1 VSAAALTHD
10 DRPTVAA
17 SALAVTAA
25 VLSVAAVANDS
36 PQLLA
41 IAVEVVAVLALGVGA
56 FLYGDDRGAAGR
68 QGSHGDTTGVADR
81 PDSHGDVTRVA
92 GAVLAFGVG
101 VAGVVAAFALAIGS
115 PAEMS
120 QRLELAP
127 GLLGVTVLA
136 CGLLPVRRGRWARH
150 LVGIGAALLVISVF
164 TSGVVYGADT
174 VALLSAT
181 ALAIVAWD
189 AGEQAINL
197 GTHVGRR
204 GETATAAL
212 VHVGASTVVGVVA
225 VTVALL
231 VRSMQVTGLSLPAL
245 ALLLG
250 AAVLLAA
257 ALSE

>member
-1 VSAAALTHD
+1 MSTVVRAHD
-10 DRPTVAA
+10 DRPTVVAGV
-17 SALAVTAA
+17 LATAAA
-25 VLSVAAVANDS
+25 VLSVAAVANDPS
-36 PQLLA
+36 QLLA
-41 IAVEVVAVLALGVGA
+41 VAIEVGAVLALGGGALLYTEARDAENEKHGADAGRRAVAVFAVCVGVVGA
-56 FLYGDDRGAAGR
+56 AVALGLAVYAP
-68 QGSHGDTTGVADR
+68 TGMTA
-81 PDSHGDVTRVA
+81 
-92 GAVLAFGVG
+92 
-101 VAGVVAAFALAIGS
+101 
-115 PAEMS
+115 
-120 QRLELAP
+120 RLELVP
-127 GLLGVTVLA
+127 GLLGVTTLV
-136 CGLLPVRRGRWARH
+136 CGLLPVRRGRWARY
-150 LVGIGAALLVISVF
+150 LVGTGAALLVIAAL

-212 VHVGASTVVGVVA
+212 VHVGASTVVGAVA

>member
-1 VSAAALTHD
+1 MSTVVRAHD
-10 DRPTVAA
+10 DRPTVVAA
-17 SALAVTAA
+17 VLATAAA
-25 VLSVAAVANDS
+25 VLSVAAVANDPS
-36 PQLLA
+36 QLLA
-41 IAVEVVAVLALGVGA
+41 VAIEVGAVLALGGGALLYTEAQGAENEKHGADAGRRAVAVFAVCVGVVGA
-56 FLYGDDRGAAGR
+56 AVALGLAVYAP
-68 QGSHGDTTGVADR
+68 TGMTA
-81 PDSHGDVTRVA
+81 
-92 GAVLAFGVG
+92 
-101 VAGVVAAFALAIGS
+101 
-115 PAEMS
+115 
-120 QRLELAP
+120 RLELVP
-127 GLLGVTVLA
+127 GLLGVTTLV
-136 CGLLPVRRGRWARH
+136 CGLLPVRRGRWARY
-150 LVGIGAALLVISVF
+150 LVGTGAALLVIAAL